1 MSSRKVA
8 AFFILVIGLWLVG
21 CGGPMDR
28 MILKE
33 AKNNLKAGN
42 TQGAINNVQEVL
54 RLSPNNFM
62 AKRLLKKIKAQLLK
76 EAKKSIEAGNY
87 KEAVD
92 KLDAL
97 QKLDPQNEEATAMY
111 ADAKKQILLG
121 DAKGALAKDNPMAAL
136 NMLNEA
142 LRLDPK
148 FQEAK
153 TLQSEASKKAE
164 AKIANLVTT
173 ANELVEQKEFEKLR
187 ALAQDILTIDP
198 QNTQA
203 ADLLREAQAQIL
215 SRDKEQNLSNAN
227 KFFEEGIYE
236 SALSMAEE
244 VLKIDP
250 NNDEAKK
257 LVERSKAEISKPQLR
272 LTGLTK
278 IKGMQ
283 FANITIPSTG
293 EKFKVKQGE
302 TFGDFKVSAID
313 MDLKAVV
320 VTYVKTGSQQ
330 TITTTPEELE
340 EPAPAP
346 PEGAAAPGGTA
357 AAK

>member
-1 MSSRKVA
+1 
-8 AFFILVIGLWLVG
+8 
-21 CGGPMDR
+21 MDR

-33 AKNNLKAGN
+33 AKANLKAGN

-62 AKRLLKKIKAQLLK
+62 AKRLLKKIKTQLLK
-76 EAKKSIEAGNY
+76 EAKKSIEAGNF

-121 DAKGALAKDNPMAAL
+121 DAKEALTKDNPLAAL

-153 TLQSEASKKAE
+153 ALQGEASKKAE
-164 AKIANLVTT
+164 EKIANLVTT

-198 QNTQA
+198 QNAQA

-215 SRDKEQNLSNAN
+215 SRDKEQNLSDAQ
-227 KFFEEGIYE
+227 KFFDQGMYE
-236 SALSMAEE
+236 SALSKAEE
-244 VLKIDP
+244 VLKVDP
-250 NNDEAKK
+250 NSQEAKQLLEK
-257 LVERSKAEISKPQLR
+257 SKAEISKPQLR
-272 LTGLTK
+272 LTGLTE

-293 EKFKVKQGE
+293 KKFTVKQGE

-320 VTYVKTGSQQ
+320 VTYVKTGSQL
-330 TITTTPEELE
+330 TITTTPEGDES
-340 EPAPAP
+340 ASAP
-346 PEGAAAPGGTA
+346 PEGAAAPGGPA